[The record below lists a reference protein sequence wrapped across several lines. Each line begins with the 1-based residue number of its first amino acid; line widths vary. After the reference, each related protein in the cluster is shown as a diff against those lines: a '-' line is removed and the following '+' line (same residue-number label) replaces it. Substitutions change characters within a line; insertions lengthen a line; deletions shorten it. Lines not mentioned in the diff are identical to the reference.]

1 MKGKSVQ
8 TMRHAITKLVQ
19 LSAVGITVL
28 AAFST
33 PVAAQPP
40 GLVVSVA
47 ASVNDALEEIAG
59 LYRATT
65 GVTVA
70 VNAGGSNML
79 ARQIVEGAKAGLFL
93 SADETQMDVVE
104 KAGRVVAGTRTRLL
118 SNELAI
124 VAPAEST
131 VTLAN
136 VLEGRIARL
145 AMGEPAAVPAG
156 VYGRAW
162 LEHEKAWSRLA
173 SKVIPFPTVRAV
185 LSAVEAGRVDAG
197 IVYRTDANTSNVRVV
212 ANIAANEHPY
222 LSITYPVAVIQGP
235 AEADAKRFL
244 EFLKGPA
251 ARAVFDKR
259 GFGRPPALSERK
271 RVEG

>member
-1 MKGKSVQ
+1 MPPFRLSLQSCTRKV
-8 TMRHAITKLVQ
+8 MQ
-19 LSAVGITVL
+19 LFTVGLTVL

-65 GVTVA
+65 GVAVA
-70 VNAGGSNML
+70 VNAGGSNTL

-93 SADETQMDVVE
+93 SADEAQMDVVE
-104 KAGRVVAGTRTRLL
+104 KAGRLVSGTRTRLL
-118 SNELAI
+118 SNELA
-124 VAPAEST
+124 VVVPASSSDL
-131 VTLAN
+131 TLAR

-145 AMGEPAAVPAG
+145 AMGELAAVPAG
-156 VYGRAW
+156 VYGRTW
-162 LEHEKAWSRLA
+162 LEHEKAWSRLE

-185 LSAVEAGRVDAG
+185 LSAVAAGRVDAG
-197 IVYRTDANTSNVRVV
+197 IVYRTDAPTSNVRVI
-212 ANIAANEHPY
+212 ANIAATDHPY

-235 AEADAKRFL
+235 AEADARRFL

-259 GFGRPPALSERK
+259 GFGR
-271 RVEG
+271 